1 MNNFQLITINLIN
14 DYVLQN
20 TLTKIKNLPID
31 GSLEVVIREKQKV
44 RGQSQ
49 NAMMWAAIVKQISE
63 QAFLQGKQFST
74 DAWHYH
80 FKCLYLPEND
90 NPDLAKLVTKPESYQ
105 KWEYLPDDTRI
116 LKGSTTQLTKFGF
129 SEYMTQIEAYAVS
142 ELGVIFYTNGD
153 RY

>member
-80 FKCLYLPEND
+80 FKC
-90 NPDLAKLVTKPESYQ
+90 
-105 KWEYLPDDTRI
+105 
-116 LKGSTTQLTKFGF
+116 
-129 SEYMTQIEAYAVS
+129 
-142 ELGVIFYTNGD
+142 
-153 RY
+153 

>member
-1 MNNFQLITINLIN
+1 M
-14 DYVLQN
+14 
-20 TLTKIKNLPID
+20 
-31 GSLEVVIREKQKV
+31 
-44 RGQSQ
+44 
-49 NAMMWAAIVKQISE
+49 
-63 QAFLQGKQFST
+63 
-74 DAWHYH
+74 
-80 FKCLYLPEND
+80 PEND